1 MNHHRIASF
10 SFASIA
16 LLSACAGA
24 GPTTTGPVDDDHS
37 NFTFGEPAA
46 ATDSD
51 RTIEIIATDDF
62 RFDPAELAVEA
73 GETITFRVINRGALP
88 HEFTLGDEATQAEHE
103 AEMAEMEGMTMATDE
118 PNSIGL
124 AAGATKELT
133 WRFTAPGTVLIGC
146 HTPGHYAAGMRGEVT
161 VER

>member
-1 MNHHRIASF
+1 MNHPRIASI
-10 SFASIA
+10 SFASVL

-24 GPTTTGPVDDDHS
+24 GPSTTGPVDDDHS
-37 NFTFGEPAA
+37 SFTFGEPAA

-73 GETITFRVINRGALP
+73 GETITFRVVNQGSLP

-103 AEMAEMEGMTMATDE
+103 EEMAEMGGMAMPADE

-124 AAGATKELT
+124 AAGETKEIT
-133 WRFTAPGTVLIGC
+133 WRFTNPGTILIGC

-161 VER
+161 VEG

>member
-1 MNHHRIASF
+1 MNHHRIASL
-10 SFASIA
+10 SFASIV

-24 GPTTTGPVDDDHS
+24 GPSTPGPVDDHND
-37 NFTFGEPAA
+37 FTFGEPAA
-46 ATDSD
+46 AIDSD

-73 GETITFRVINRGALP
+73 GETITFRVVNQGVLP

-124 AAGATKELT
+124 AAGETKEIT
-133 WRFTAPGTVLIGC
+133 WRFTAPGMVLIGC
-146 HTPGHYAAGMRGEVT
+146 HTPGHYAAGMRGEVA
-161 VER
+161 VQG